1 MQIARGL
8 SNWHGIDMGIS
19 KNSTMKSITKIYID
33 GEYVTP
39 HGTEMLDLISP
50 VTNEKVGEVR
60 LGDEVDTNAAVVAA
74 KRAFL
79 TFSKTT
85 KGERIGYLEKVRNA
99 VIRHKQAL
107 ADVMVE
113 EYGGVRSFCTMVVEN
128 AVNDIN
134 AMIDTLKNTD
144 LQKQIGHSR
153 ILLEPVG
160 VVGIIIPWNMSN
172 GFIVTKLS
180 TSIAAGCTAVVK
192 PSEMS
197 AQQTEVMIQCFHEA
211 GLPRGVV
218 NFVNGLG
225 NVVGAELTRNPGV
238 NKIAFTGSTVVGKTI
253 AKGAVD
259 TMKRV
264 TLELGGKSPNIILDD
279 AKLEEAI
286 PTAIGISFLNSGQA
300 CAAGTRLLVPQSKLK
315 EVNAI
320 AKKFVE
326 GIKVGDP
333 KFPDTMVGPMVSAKQ
348 YSRVQEYIKLGLEQG
363 ATLLVGGEG
372 KPEGL
377 EAGNFVKPT
386 IFTNV
391 KNDMRIAQEEIFG
404 PVLSIIPY
412 KDEEEA
418 IALANDTTYGLC
430 GYVSSGDKE
439 RAYRVAARIDA
450 GRICING
457 MTHDSKVPF
466 GGFKQSG
473 IGREYGEFG
482 LEAYLEPKA
491 LMEP

>member
-1 MQIARGL
+1 MVLI
-8 SNWHGIDMGIS
+8 WIFF
-19 KNSTMKSITKIYID
+19 KNSKMKSITKIYVD

-39 HGTEMLDLISP
+39 HGTEMLDLINP

-60 LGDEVDTNAAVVAA
+60 LGDEVDTNTAVVAA
-74 KRAFL
+74 RQAFH

-85 KGERIGYLEKVRNA
+85 KEQRIGYLEKVRDA

-113 EYGGVRSFCTMVVEN
+113 EYGGVSAFCTMVVAN
-128 AVNDIN
+128 AVNDFN
-134 AMIDTLKNTD
+134 AMIDTLRNTD
-144 LQKQIGHSR
+144 LQRQIGHSK

-172 GFIVTKLS
+172 GFICTKLS
-180 TSIAAGCTAVVK
+180 TAIAAGCTAVVK

-197 AQQTEVMIQCFHEA
+197 AQQTEVIIQCFHEA
-211 GLPRGVV
+211 GLPKGVV

-225 NVVGAELTRNPGV
+225 NVVGAELSRNPGIS
-238 NKIAFTGSTVVGKTI
+238 KIAFTGSTGVGKTI
-253 AKGAVD
+253 AKVAVD

-300 CAAGTRLLVPQSKLK
+300 CAAGTRLLVPESKLK

-320 AKKFVE
+320 AKKFTQSL
-326 GIKVGDP
+326 KVGDP
-333 KFPDTMVGPMVSAKQ
+333 KNPDTMVGPMVSAKQ
-348 YSRVQEYIKLGLEQG
+348 YSRVQDYIKLGLEQG

-412 KDEEEA
+412 KTEEEA
-418 IALANDTTYGLC
+418 IAIANDTTYGLC
-430 GYVSSGDKE
+430 AYVSSADKE
-439 RAYRVAARIDA
+439 RAFRVGAQIDA
-450 GRICING
+450 GRVCING

-491 LMEP
+491 LMEV